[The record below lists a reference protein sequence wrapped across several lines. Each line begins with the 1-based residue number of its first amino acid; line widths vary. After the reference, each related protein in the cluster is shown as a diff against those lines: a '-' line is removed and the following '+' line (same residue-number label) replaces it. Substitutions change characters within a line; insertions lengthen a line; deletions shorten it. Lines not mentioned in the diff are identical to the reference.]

1 MKEAS
6 LGVCD
11 FDGAVLGDKRRE
23 QRLLAMVAQATIGS
37 MGTITGTFEDEAARE
52 GAYRFLANEAVEL
65 EALRS
70 AAALAGFAR
79 VRDLPF
85 VFVPCDGSTV
95 TLPSVHEDSEMGPVG
110 NSWAKDL
117 GVQVMSAIIVDPDG
131 VTMGAAGQ
139 KFWTREPQ
147 KQASRTK
154 DYAAGVKA
162 DHRLKK
168 KEKRKLPI
176 GEKETARWG
185 EVMEQTIASSNEAG
199 FAGKLWFQLDAGADF
214 AHLLASATLLTSW
227 VTVRTKNPRSLYEG
241 LGLLRDEVLAA
252 EPMGTMIVSVPGK
265 PNRAPREA
273 TLQLT
278 YVPVVLNLRLPG
290 CAHVPAPLFAVQA
303 REVSP
308 VPKGSEPIHW
318 LLLTNKPGS
327 TLGDAKLVV
336 RGYSTR
342 WRIEEVHKT
351 WKSVTKV
358 EDSGLESLHGFSLW
372 ATILFSIA
380 IRIER
385 LKYLSRAQPDAPAT
399 VELEQYEVDA
409 LLAKRRS
416 KSKRAPAGT
425 LTLVT
430 AVLWIADL
438 GGYMNPRK
446 GPPGSIVIARGLN
459 RLRDFA
465 QGFLA
470 GSKKK

>member
-1 MKEAS
+1 
-6 LGVCD
+6 
-11 FDGAVLGDKRRE
+11 
-23 QRLLAMVAQATIGS
+23 
-37 MGTITGTFEDEAARE
+37 MGTITGTFVKEAARE
-52 GAYRFLANEAVEL
+52 GAYRFLANEAIEP
-65 EALRS
+65 EALRR
-70 AAALAGFAR
+70 AAAAAGFAR

-85 VFVPCDGSTV
+85 VFVPCDASTI

-110 NSWAKDL
+110 NSWSQDL
-117 GVQVMSAIIVDPDG
+117 GVQVMSGIIVSPEG

-139 KFWTREPQ
+139 KFWTRQPQ
-147 KQASRTK
+147 KQSSRTK

-162 DHRLKK
+162 DDRLKK
-168 KEKRKLPI
+168 KEKRQLPI
-176 GEKETARWG
+176 GEKETAHWG
-185 EVMEQTIASSNEAG
+185 EVMEQAIASANEAG
-199 FAGKLWFQLDAGADF
+199 FTGKLWFQLDAGADF

-241 LGLLRDEVLAA
+241 LGLLREEVLAA
-252 EPMGTMIVSVPGK
+252 DPMGTIVVSVPGK
-265 PNRAPREA
+265 PNRAPRNA
-273 TLQLT
+273 TLELT

-303 REVSP
+303 REISP
-308 VPKGSEPIHW
+308 VPKGSAPIYW

-327 TLGDAKLVV
+327 TLEDATLVV

-358 EDSGLESLHGFSLW
+358 EESGLETLHGFSLW

-385 LKYLSRAQPDAPAT
+385 LKYLSRSQPDAPAT
-399 VELEQYEVDA
+399 VEFEQDEVEA
-409 LLAKRRS
+409 LIAKRRS
-416 KSKRAPAGT
+416 LDIR
-425 LTLVT
+425 VT
-430 AVLWIADL
+430 IEKPTIGIAVLWIADL

-446 GPPGSIVIARGLN
+446 GPPGSIVIARGLK

-465 QGFLA
+465 RGFLA
-470 GSKKK
+470 GRQKK